1 MIHKIQTQNIHHF
14 AKRESLRIV
23 KTLGVIGVLFIG
35 IITIPI
41 SNSFETFN
49 YHSMLYISL
58 LELALF
64 TFMGFILLILYFKLI
79 DLKTNF
85 AENKSYEINE
95 KFIQVRTIYRNLNP
109 INKFSFD
116 KIQYFLGIQLN
127 RMVELKYLRKTVIK
141 DNEIKFYTTDS
152 PFMPLVVPREAE
164 DFHKIKAQLYRSP
177 ILYKLES

>member
-1 MIHKIQTQNIHHF
+1 MIHKIQTQDISHF
-14 AKRESLRIV
+14 AKRESLKIV
-23 KTLGVIGVLFIG
+23 KTLGVFGVFFIG

-41 SNSFETFN
+41 SASFESFN
-49 YHSMLYISL
+49 LQSILYISL
-58 LELALF
+58 VELALF
-64 TFMGFILLILYFKLI
+64 TIMGFILLILYFKLI

-85 AENKSYEINE
+85 AENKSYEVNE

-127 RMVELKYLRKTVIK
+127 RMVELKHLKKTVIK
-141 DNEIKFYTTDS
+141 SYEIRFYTTDS
-152 PFMPLVVPREAE
+152 PFMPLIVPKEAE
-164 DFHKIKAQLYRSP
+164 DFHKIKDQLNRNP